1 MENKKMR
8 PGLLITFAGALLAY
22 LIGSG
27 TASGQE
33 SVQYFSSWGSVG
45 GTITVAVVN
54 FVVMFCCFMAYTYA
68 GRHGT
73 TDLASVCEFY
83 CGKVVG
89 KIFTAFAWIFNAC
102 CFFFMISGFGNT
114 LFPQWG
120 LPLWIGYAIAIVLAV
135 GTAVLGLQGLVN
147 IIGKIG
153 PVVVTFLFIL
163 GVISAFTYFPSISN
177 GIELIRS
184 GEVSVLQA
192 GANPVLAGL
201 SFGGCSILLVAAYM
215 SSIGKELSGYK
226 KKYTTVIC
234 IIGAAAISV
243 TVSILG
249 LCHLGNI
256 AESSQAAIPN
266 LLIANQVFGS
276 ASGILGAVFAVII
289 LLSIYSTFCPMLWT
303 CVSTFI
309 KDEKSVKYKLAC
321 VLAGI
326 GVFIVDMFIPYA
338 TLVNII
344 MTYCGYTGGIV
355 FLVLTV
361 RWLMVRNQDKKKM
374 VSE

>member
-1 MENKKMR
+1 
-8 PGLLITFAGALLAY
+8 
-22 LIGSG
+22 
-27 TASGQE
+27 
-33 SVQYFSSWGSVG
+33 
-45 GTITVAVVN
+45 
-54 FVVMFCCFMAYTYA
+54 
-68 GRHGT
+68 
-73 TDLASVCEFY
+73 
-83 CGKVVG
+83 
-89 KIFTAFAWIFNAC
+89 
-102 CFFFMISGFGNT
+102 MISGFGNT
-114 LFPQWG
+114 LFQQWG

-135 GTAVLGLQGLVN
+135 GTAVLGLQGIVN

-243 TVSILG
+243 TVAILG

-321 VLAGI
+321 ILAGI

>member
-102 CFFFMISGFGNT
+102 CFFFMISGFDNT
-114 LFPQWG
+114 LFQQWG

-135 GTAVLGLQGLVN
+135 GTAVLGLQGIVN

-177 GIELIRS
+177 GVELIRS

-243 TVSILG
+243 TVGILG

>member
-114 LFPQWG
+114 LFQQWG

-135 GTAVLGLQGLVN
+135 GTAVLGLQGIVN

-177 GIELIRS
+177 GVELIRS

-234 IIGAAAISV
+234 
-243 TVSILG
+243 
-249 LCHLGNI
+249 
-256 AESSQAAIPN
+256 
-266 LLIANQVFGS
+266 
-276 ASGILGAVFAVII
+276 ILGAVFAVII